1 MYAII
6 KAGGRQMKVQHGQ
19 TVRVDKLKLDAG
31 ATVEFPVLM
40 VAGPVNVHVG
50 TPVLAQVQIEGTV
63 LDHVRGEKVLIFKK
77 RRRKNYRRKRGF
89 RADYTVVRI
98 GRLHGLDES
107 WECAVQA

>member
-19 TVRVDKLKLDAG
+19 TVRVDKLSLDAG
-31 ATVEFPVLM
+31 ASVTFPVLM

-50 TPVLAQVQIEGTV
+50 TPMLAEVQVEGTV
-63 LDHVRGEKVLIFKK
+63 IDHVRGVKVIVFKK
-77 RRRKNYRRKRGF
+77 RRRKNYRRRRGF

-98 GRLHGLDES
+98 GGLRGLDES
-107 WECAVQA
+107 WEVAPQA